1 MTKVIFL
8 IFIFLTSLFSIT
20 VKDATI
26 LDFMEIKGIGEKT
39 ANRLIEYR
47 DSHELQSINDLIKV
61 KGVGKKKLE
70 RIKIFFNESSDS
82 ISTSS
87 TSKSEIDL
95 TKYDD

>member
-1 MTKVIFL
+1 
-8 IFIFLTSLFSIT
+8 
-20 VKDATI
+20 
-26 LDFMEIKGIGEKT
+26 MEVKGIGET
-39 ANRLIEYR
+39 IASRIIEYR
-47 DSHELQSINDLIKV
+47 DSHELQSVNDLIKV

-70 RIKIFFNESSDS
+70 RIKMFFSQDSDS